1 MRSTVVVNPPE
12 LPPVLPE
19 LPQPDGDDY
28 SPSYMPE
35 GEEEDHLQ
43 DDVEEPMEVCPD
55 DVVGQLRAPR
65 GGAEVEVQ
73 VLDRKQKLVPT
84 PEELHLADGSPP
96 RRLRG
101 KQQVDLLPPS
111 VSKLLWAT
119 TGGNALEQL
128 VSSKTSTSV
137 PNQKGDED
145 EHEMWEG
152 DQQLQPEVQKYLHHI
167 HELCLLQHNELCRL
181 RREKTQIGDYDMLG
195 KTLKSIDDEDQRF
208 EGALRGLAKLE
219 PMVKEQET
227 LVIKTLTL
235 DEVRKE
241 LPENARAQ
249 SKRNTIPS

>member
-84 PEELHLADGSPP
+84 PGELHLADGSPP

-101 KQQVDLLPPS
+101 KPQVDLLPPS
-111 VSKLLWAT
+111 VSKLLWTT
-119 TGGNALEQL
+119 TGG
-128 VSSKTSTSV
+128 VHWTSWCLQRLRPV
-137 PNQKGDED
+137 FQI
-145 EHEMWEG
+145 WEG
-152 DQQLQPEVQKYLHHI
+152 DQPLQPEVQEYLHH
-167 HELCLLQHNELCRL
+167 LQ
-181 RREKTQIGDYDMLG
+181 
-195 KTLKSIDDEDQRF
+195 
-208 EGALRGLAKLE
+208 E
-219 PMVKEQET
+219 P
-227 LVIKTLTL
+227 LS
-235 DEVRKE
+235 
-241 LPENARAQ
+241 P
-249 SKRNTIPS
+249 TIQ